1 MRKKERF
8 FFIFFS
14 LLFLAIII
22 VALSLGGLLKV
33 PSSILDK
40 LAAPIG
46 IKVYSIFQNLPFVSE
61 SEEETK
67 LKDKN
72 LDLLVDFSEIQKL
85 KEENAALKDQ
95 FQTTKPKSY
104 DLLPAKIVGHAFGF
118 VVDKGERDAI
128 KEGQTVVFKNNLV
141 GIIGK
146 VSSHLS
152 KVELV
157 FDSSSSF
164 TAKTMIKGVSGIV
177 KGDGRKIT
185 IDNVLASDKIEVGE
199 IVVTKGDMNLEG
211 IGYPPDLI
219 VGKITS
225 IDKNPSSLFQKARL
239 QSFVDFNNL
248 DMVFILKI

>member
-1 MRKKERF
+1 MRRKERF
-8 FFIFFS
+8 LFIFFI

-22 VALSLGGLLKV
+22 LTLSLGGLLKS
-33 PSSILDK
+33 PSSILEK
-40 LAAPIG
+40 LATPIG

-61 SEEETK
+61 SEEKTK

-72 LDLLVDFSEIQKL
+72 LDFLVDFSEIQRL
-85 KEENAALKDQ
+85 KKENAALKDQ

-118 VVDKGERDAI
+118 VVDKGERDGV
-128 KEGQTVVFKNNLV
+128 KEGQVAVFKNNLV
-141 GIIGK
+141 GK
-146 VSSHLS
+146 VRKASSNLS
-152 KVELV
+152 KVELI
-157 FDSSSSF
+157 FNSSSF
-164 TAKTMIKGVSGIV
+164 TAKTMTKGVSGIV

-199 IVVTKGDMNLEG
+199 IIVTKGDMNLEG

-219 VGKITS
+219 VGKIVS
-225 IDKNPSSLFQKARL
+225 IDKNPSSLFQKAKL
-239 QSFVDFNNL
+239 ESFVDFNNL